1 MNEKEL
7 MKVITIYQTY
17 INDFVNIS
25 DVDVRN
31 ILECVERWNK

>member
-31 ILECVERWNK
+31 ILECVRR

>member
-1 MNEKEL
+1 MEEMNEKEL

-31 ILECVERWNK
+31 ILECVRR

>member
-31 ILECVERWNK
+31 ILECVRRWD